1 MNTRNQGWN
10 MTEENNEIN
19 NSPQESTQ
27 PIQAPQS
34 VSITS
39 LDQEEEKPANP
50 IVEWAKNNIALAS
63 IAGVFAFSVLGAGGV
78 YGYEKLQTWGHPTE
92 DVVAARDGLVGSQQN
107 IPKAK
112 TVPSAGK
119 GTIAFKDNQTGD
131 MLSFETVGIEAKPN
145 NNQGEKTLLPPENI
159 SQVGWWVDSAYP
171 GGVRPGEDPSEVNKR
186 GGSGTTVMTSHVNYD
201 GIVGAGSSF
210 ASLKKGDPITVT
222 DPEGKEHHYIM
233 DADPIQVNKH
243 DPDYLQKTNDT
254 LNREKGKNSLVLIT
268 CFGEYIG
275 GATGYENNLIATA
288 RLAD

>member
-1 MNTRNQGWN
+1 
-10 MTEENNEIN
+10 MTEENKEIN
-19 NSPQESTQ
+19 NSPQEQS
-27 PIQAPQS
+27 PIQSPQT

-39 LDQEEEKPANP
+39 LDQAEEKADHP
-50 IVEWAKNNIALAS
+50 IVAWAKNNIALAS
-63 IAGVFAFSVLGAGGV
+63 IAGIFAVSIIGAGGF

-92 DVVAARDGLVGSQQN
+92 DVVAARDGLVGSQQS

-131 MLSFETVGIEAKPN
+131 MVSFETVGIEALPN
-145 NNQGEKTLLPPENI
+145 NNKGEKTLLPPENI
-159 SQVGWWVDSAYP
+159 AQVGWWVESAYP

-210 ASLKKGDPITVT
+210 ASLKKDDPITVT
-222 DPEGKEHHYIM
+222 DSEGKEHHYIM
-233 DADPIQVNKH
+233 DDDPIQINKH
-243 DPDYLQKTNDT
+243 DPDYIQKTNDS
-254 LNREKGKNSLVLIT
+254 LNRDKGKNSLVLIT
-268 CFGEYIG
+268 CFGDYIG
-275 GATGYENNLIATA
+275 GSVGYENNLIATA